1 MLRDNTSKNRQKGI
15 LIASFGTLFFAMLD
29 TSGKW
34 LVQTLPVMEVV
45 WLRFFI
51 HTVIS
56 GIFLAPR
63 YGWSIVKVTNY
74 KLQFIRVF
82 LMIAMTALNFAAL
95 QYLQLAQT
103 GAVQFSV
110 PIMIAVISSLWFK
123 DHLPLKNWVAIII
136 GFFGV
141 LIILN
146 PFGHNFHPAMFLALI
161 NAMIYAVFNLI
172 TRKVAATDHP
182 AATQLMSALGP
193 TILLLPFIF
202 FEWKNPSTTLDWI
215 AVITVGL
222 GGFLG
227 HFCLAL
233 SYRYAKANVLS
244 PFFYQQIIYMTG
256 FGWLVFNQ
264 IPDVSVI
271 IGAIVVVISGL
282 YLLLQEIKTGDQH
295 EQSS

>member
-1 MLRDNTSKNRQKGI
+1 MLHDNTSKNRQIGI
-15 LIASFGTLFFAMLD
+15 LIASLGTLFFATLD
-29 TSGKW
+29 ASGKW
-34 LVQTLPVMEVV
+34 LVQTMPVMEVV

-51 HTVIS
+51 HSVTS
-56 GIFLAPR
+56 GIFLGPR
-63 YGWSIVKVTNY
+63 YGWSIFKVSNY
-74 KLQFIRVF
+74 KLQFLRVI

-110 PIMIAVISSLWFK
+110 PIMIAVISSWWFK
-123 DHLPLKNWVAIII
+123 DHLPLKNWIAIIF

-146 PFGHNFHPAMFLALI
+146 PFSHDFHPAMFLALI

-193 TILLLPFIF
+193 TLILLPVIF
-202 FEWKNPSTTLDWI
+202 FDWKNPETSADWL
-215 AVITVGL
+215 AVVAVGA

-244 PFFYQQIIYMTG
+244 PFFYQQIIYMTF
-256 FGWLVFNQ
+256 FGWLIFNQ
-264 IPDVSVI
+264 MPDMSVI
-271 IGAIVVVISGL
+271 VGAAVVILSGL
-282 YLLLQEIKTGDQH
+282 YLLLQEIKMGDKH
-295 EQSS
+295 A

>member
-15 LIASFGTLFFAMLD
+15 LIASLGTLFFATLD

-51 HTVIS
+51 HTVTS
-56 GIFLAPR
+56 SIFLSPR
-63 YGWSIVKVTNY
+63 YGWAIFKISNY
-74 KLQFIRVF
+74 KLQLIRVIM
-82 LMIAMTALNFAAL
+82 MIAMTSLNFIAL

-110 PIMIAVISSLWFK
+110 PIMIAVMSSWWFK
-123 DHLPLKNWVAIII
+123 DHLPLKNWVAIIA
-136 GFFGV
+136 GFLGV
-141 LIILN
+141 IIILN
-146 PFGHNFHPAMFLALI
+146 PWGHNFHPVMFLALF
-161 NAMIYAVFNLI
+161 NAMIYAAFNLI

-193 TILLLPFIF
+193 TILLLPFVF
-202 FEWKNPSTTLDWI
+202 FNWKNPTSTLDWFVAI
-215 AVITVGL
+215 AMGAS
-222 GGFLG
+222 GFLG

-244 PFFYQQIIYMTG
+244 PFFYQQIIYMTAL
-256 FGWLVFNQ
+256 GWLVFDQ
-264 IPDVSVI
+264 IPDMSVI
-271 IGAIVVVISGL
+271 IGAVIVVISGL
-282 YLLLQEIKTGDQH
+282 YLLLQEINTGEKH
-295 EQSS
+295 E

>member
-1 MLRDNTSKNRQKGI
+1 MLHDNTSKNRQIGI
-15 LIASFGTLFFAMLD
+15 LIASLGTLFFATLD
-29 TSGKW
+29 ASGKW
-34 LVQTLPVMEVV
+34 LVQTMPVMEVV

-51 HTVIS
+51 HSVTS
-56 GIFLAPR
+56 GIFLGPR
-63 YGWSIVKVTNY
+63 YGWSIFKVSNY
-74 KLQFIRVF
+74 KLQFIRVL

-110 PIMIAVISSLWFK
+110 PIMIAVLSSWWFK
-123 DHLPLKNWVAIII
+123 DHLPLKNWIAIFS
-136 GFFGV
+136 GFIGV

-146 PFGHNFHPAMFLALI
+146 PFSHDFHPAMFLALI

-193 TILLLPFIF
+193 TIILLPVLF
-202 FEWKNPSTTLDWI
+202 FGWKNPSTPADWL
-215 AVITVGL
+215 AVVAVGA

-244 PFFYQQIIYMTG
+244 PFFYQQIIYMTF
-256 FGWLVFNQ
+256 FGWLIFNQ
-264 IPDVSVI
+264 VPDMSVI
-271 IGAIVVVISGL
+271 IGAIVVILSGL
-282 YLLLQEIKTGDQH
+282 YLLLQEIKTGDKH
-295 EQSS
+295 E